1 MPFFNGYYSYIR
13 NKRGVTLIE
22 LLVVIVILSFIA
34 VGLSELLAG
43 GLKASRD
50 NRVKTGLI
58 DDVNFAMDRIIFATR
73 DTNWVFIPY
82 NSNPVRSMLAIS
94 AMADNDEDGVLDED
108 WGGDLGNDNLPGIGG
123 FDDDGDGN
131 IDEGGAGSQN
141 DDDEDG
147 ENDEDTPRN
156 SLDDDTGPGGPDGNY
171 DEEFRDDINGDGCP
185 GICFRDDDGD
195 STYDEGN
202 INDDDEDGMINEDP
216 VDPLIFYVK
225 NGSLYERKIIWNP
238 STSLSDVTERKLIDN
253 VRQFVVTRLL
263 GVNGKTLIN
272 VRIEVTAGSGNDVML
287 ESEIYP

>member
-58 DDVNFAMDRIIFATR
+58 DNVNFAMDRIIFAAR
-73 DTNWVFIPY
+73 DTNWVFTPA
-82 NSNPVRSMLAIS
+82 NSNPNRDFLAIS
-94 AMADNDEDGVLDED
+94 AMIDNDGDGVLDE
-108 WGGDLGNDNLPGIGG
+108 GGVGR
-123 FDDDGDGN
+123 
-131 IDEGGAGSQN
+131 QN
-141 DDDEDG
+141 DDDEDDK
-147 ENDEDTPRN
+147 NNEDTPRN
-156 SLDDDTGPGGPDGNY
+156 GLDDDTGPGGPDGNY
-171 DEEFRDDINGDGCP
+171 DEEFRADINGDGCP

-195 STYDEGN
+195 GTSDEGN
-202 INDDDEDGMINEDP
+202 INDDDEDGMVDEDP
-216 VDPLIFYVK
+216 IDPLIFYVK

-238 STSLSDVTERKLIDN
+238 LTSLSEVTEKKLIDN
-253 VRQFVVTRLL
+253 VTQFAVTRLL

-272 VRIEVTAGSGNDVML
+272 VRIEVSAGSGNDVML
-287 ESEIYP
+287 ESEIYPRLHPEWVMP